1 MTTAVEGTAREL
13 GKRIMHT
20 QQSRLPLTT
29 YSQAVRAPLTFVEK
43 YSRSKTR
50 TWKLVDISPEEQRDG
65 HGDHHHRQHR
75 GQLGREALRQV
86 LGQNAFFL
94 RTHRRRAKTISDVK
108 QPRDMSSPAP
118 SRKTRAWPQHLPP
131 PPARS
136 ASVRPFDSGA
146 QQQYFAYRCCTHV
159 QDVFDTA
166 WS

>member
-1 MTTAVEGTAREL
+1 
-13 GKRIMHT
+13 MHT

-43 YSRSKTR
+43 YSRSKIR

-118 SRKTRAWPQHLPP
+118 SRKTRAWPQHLASPP
-131 PPARS
+131 PVQCPS
-136 ASVRPFDSGA
+136 ALLIRGHNNNTSHIDAVHMYKTCLIQLGLNS
-146 QQQYFAYRCCTHV
+146 
-159 QDVFDTA
+159 
-166 WS
+166 